1 MTGPSNG
8 SVSYTSKNSRRIDGL
23 HLIETFK
30 REVIYDKPSFI
41 GTSIMDLSKLHMM
54 RFHYEVIH
62 KNFEGRYNLIYTDTD
77 SLVYAINHH
86 DIYNWISQ
94 HREHFD
100 LSDSKRPELQDDT
113 NKKVSGCFKCET
125 NSLVIKGFIALSP
138 KSYAYSYQTVEETTE
153 TSKTLN
159 GFSRVTIKKEIKLE
173 DFLETLRTSRSVKKD
188 VVSIRSMNHQL
199 YIH

>member
-1 MTGPSNG
+1 M
-8 SVSYTSKNSRRIDGL
+8 

-62 KNFEGRYNLIYTDTD
+62 KNFEGRYNLICTDTAG
-77 SLVYAINHH
+77 LVYAINHH

-113 NKKVSGCFKCET
+113 NQKVSGCFKCET

-153 TSKTLN
+153 TSKKLH
-159 GFSRVTIKKEIKLE
+159 GFSRATIKIEITFE
-173 DFLETLRTSRSVKKD
+173 DYLETLRTSRSVKKV

>member
-54 RFHYEVIH
+54 RFHYEVRH
-62 KNFEGRYNLIYTDTD
+62 KNFEGRYNLICTDTAG
-77 SLVYAINHH
+77 LVYAINHH

-113 NKKVSGCFKCET
+113 NKKVSGKFKDET
-125 NSLVIKGFIALSP
+125 NNLVIKEFLALSP
-138 KSYAYSYQTVEETTE
+138 KSYT
-153 TSKTLN
+153 
-159 GFSRVTIKKEIKLE
+159 
-173 DFLETLRTSRSVKKD
+173 
-188 VVSIRSMNHQL
+188 
-199 YIH
+199 